1 VLPTRPWPIRY
12 FRDDVVAALL
22 VVALAAGDRDLLDSV
37 GMHDKQEP
45 TVTDVCFEDVAVL
58 TPEIAGEVKE
68 PPASNAAG
76 EGDRTHS
83 GRMHYQA
90 PFPQR
95 ASEYPRRA
103 RRSRALTHTHILG
116 MHISGLEQC

>member
-1 VLPTRPWPIRY
+1 
-12 FRDDVVAALL
+12 
-22 VVALAAGDRDLLDSV
+22 
-37 GMHDKQEP
+37 
-45 TVTDVCFEDVAVL
+45 
-58 TPEIAGEVKE
+58 VKE

-90 PFPQR
+90 PFPQC

-103 RRSRALTHTHILG
+103 RRSIALTHTHILG
-116 MHISGLEQC
+116 MQVSGLEHC

>member
-1 VLPTRPWPIRY
+1 MGSAKSRSTIRY

-37 GMHDKQEP
+37 GMHDEQEP
-45 TVTDVCFEDVAVL
+45 TVTHVRFEDVAVL
-58 TPEIAGEVKE
+58 TPKIAGEVKE

-83 GRMHYQA
+83 GRVHHQA
-90 PFPQR
+90 HSR
-95 ASEYPRRA
+95 DA
-103 RRSRALTHTHILG
+103 RQSIRGVRG
-116 MHISGLEQC
+116 GL